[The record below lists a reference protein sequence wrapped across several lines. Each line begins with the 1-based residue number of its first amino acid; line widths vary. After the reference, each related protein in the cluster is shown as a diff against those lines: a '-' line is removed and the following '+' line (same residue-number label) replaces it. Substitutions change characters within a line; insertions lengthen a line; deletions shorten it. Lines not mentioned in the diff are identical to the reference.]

1 LLLWRGPDF
10 ENEIVLEALLS
21 GELLQKASRR

>member
-1 LLLWRGPDF
+1 LLWRGPEI

-21 GELLQKASRR
+21 GELLQKALRR